1 MSTRLLE
8 PVEVGA
14 PPGRLSGW
22 VIAPVRFNGF
32 AGLPTTRNEC
42 VDSPTFSCFG
52 HQWLV
57 RIFPGGD
64 RESPD
69 GYVALYL
76 YNRTAEAIDIQC
88 KYIIKHPNGSGP
100 DGSKGTGKLRKFA
113 PTGSVSDGCG
123 YPNFALKSTLLNYL
137 VDGTLIIEVHMRT
150 NKPGQ
155 QPAAPFVPGNPTLQ
169 NMLKDFGNEKT
180 ADVKF
185 EVGGAVES
193 ATGRRKRAKTFTTT
207 FHAHHYALRLNAPA
221 LADMCNPGDVS
232 APTAINNIQPATF
245 KDMLY
250 YCYGGK
256 ISEENLRQ
264 NAKEIIEAADR
275 FGVVNLKLEAEACY
289 VDTVEL
295 SLDNIIGVV
304 TYADSKNLALLKERC
319 MDFLSSADKIEV
331 ARKVSFDDMP
341 SRLVKDLMVAQ
352 ARGETRSSAS
362 GDLDM
367 MRVSQ
372 LRQLA
377 HDKGLGVDGS
387 REMLIA
393 SIEDN
398 GEEGGNTES

>member
-1 MSTRLLE
+1 
-8 PVEVGA
+8 
-14 PPGRLSGW
+14 
-22 VIAPVRFNGF
+22 
-32 AGLPTTRNEC
+32 
-42 VDSPTFSCFG
+42 
-52 HQWLV
+52 
-57 RIFPGGD
+57 
-64 RESPD
+64 
-69 GYVALYL
+69 
-76 YNRTAEAIDIQC
+76 
-88 KYIIKHPNGSGP
+88 
-100 DGSKGTGKLRKFA
+100 
-113 PTGSVSDGCG
+113 
-123 YPNFALKSTLLNYL
+123 
-137 VDGTLIIEVHMRT
+137 
-150 NKPGQ
+150 
-155 QPAAPFVPGNPTLQ
+155 
-169 NMLKDFGNEKT
+169 MLKDFDNEET

-193 ATGRRKRAKTFTTT
+193 ATGRRKRAKTPTST
-207 FHAHHYALRLNAPA
+207 FHAHHIFLRLNAPA

-295 SLDNIIGVV
+295 TLDNIIGVV
-304 TYADSKNLALLKERC
+304 SYADSKNLALLKERC

-352 ARGETRSSAS
+352 ARGETKSSAT

-377 HDKGLGVDGS
+377 HDKGLSVDGS